1 MDKAN
6 AALADYLVSQGI
18 PTHLVAVSIDP
29 AVGARPGV
37 TCETAPVLPRWPSSG
52 RWSLARRG
60 RASAL
65 RLTRDSSNLRV
76 LVNGINCNWPD
87 INWVHW
93 LHYCWQPRITQA
105 PLWFKLKH
113 RLESLGARERERMWF
128 RSAKLLVS
136 NSERTRRDLINL
148 GVEAE
153 RIHTIYLGGDSVW
166 KELTPERREAGRAW
180 LGVPP
185 GRPLVAFVG
194 ALGYDGR
201 KGFDTLWRA
210 WLDLCRGAQ
219 WDADL
224 VVAGSGRALPQWRR
238 AAVRS
243 GLGERV
249 KFIGFSERI
258 GDLLAAADLLVS
270 PARYESYGLNVHEAL
285 CCGVPA
291 IVSASAGVA
300 ERYSPELSPLLL
312 PNCEDAAD
320 LAARMLSWRR
330 DMGTWRERLQ
340 PTMSKLRRYTWHEMA
355 SRMVNLVEE
364 FKRVADAATG

>member
-1 MDKAN
+1 
-6 AALADYLVSQGI
+6 
-18 PTHLVAVSIDP
+18 
-29 AVGARPGV
+29 
-37 TCETAPVLPRWPSSG
+37 
-52 RWSLARRG
+52 
-60 RASAL
+60 
-65 RLTRDSSNLRV
+65 
-76 LVNGINCNWPD
+76 
-87 INWVHW
+87 
-93 LHYCWQPRITQA
+93 
-105 PLWFKLKH
+105 
-113 RLESLGARERERMWF
+113 
-128 RSAKLLVS
+128 
-136 NSERTRRDLINL
+136 
-148 GVEAE
+148 
-153 RIHTIYLGGDSVW
+153 
-166 KELTPERREAGRAW
+166 
-180 LGVPP
+180 
-185 GRPLVAFVG
+185 
-194 ALGYDGR
+194 
-201 KGFDTLWRA
+201 
-210 WLDLCRGAQ
+210 
-219 WDADL
+219 
-224 VVAGSGRALPQWRR
+224 
-238 AAVRS
+238 VRS